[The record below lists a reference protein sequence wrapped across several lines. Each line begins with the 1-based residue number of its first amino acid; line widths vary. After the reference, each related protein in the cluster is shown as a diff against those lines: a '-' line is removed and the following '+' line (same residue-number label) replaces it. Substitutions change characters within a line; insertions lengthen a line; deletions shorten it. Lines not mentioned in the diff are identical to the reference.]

1 MHMVACQNHVYISKL
16 NKSELSL
23 VVVVGITAE
32 VVLLVAPST
41 TGVETVAGAVDRAAA
56 AAFKVSMLIPK
67 LDADGVGTLTG
78 VEATGGVMNV
88 SKSRRLLSLGGV
100 LAALFD
106 ANRAAAAVNALM
118 SMAPLPKENGE
129 AYVPGRAAGVQGV
142 GGGGAGTEATAGAGA
157 AVPMLKS
164 NKPLRESLE
173 PVGGVAFSTRVVDA
187 LMGGEAL
194 KSNKL

>member
-1 MHMVACQNHVYISKL
+1 MHMVVCQHHVYISKL

-67 LDADGVGTLTG
+67 LDADGVGTLTV
-78 VEATGGVMNV
+78 VEATGGVVNV

-118 SMAPLPKENGE
+118 SMPPLPKENGE
-129 AYVPGRAAGVQGV
+129 AYVPGRAAGVHGV

-157 AVPMLKS
+157 AVPMFKS
-164 NKPLRESLE
+164 KKPLRESLE
-173 PVGGVAFSTRVVDA
+173 PVAGVTFSTRVVDA
-187 LMGGEAL
+187 VMGGEAL